1 MKTTLFLSI
10 SIDGMIADKQGI
22 PMFPEGAWEDW
33 CSLVNDTG
41 NVIAGRNS
49 FEQVNNPE
57 MGAALNP
64 TFKIVLSSKDLDLAD
79 TGWQQAKSPQEA
91 LNILEAEGLEEAIIG
106 GGRAVAHAFMNQGLV
121 DNIVVDLQP
130 IAFGE
135 GTPMFGNTIDI
146 PQLRLLESTNLNDNS
161 LRLRYEIIK

>member
-1 MKTTLFLSI
+1 MKATLFLSV
-10 SIDGMIADKQGI
+10 SIDGMIADKKGI

-33 CSLVNDTG
+33 CSHVNDAG
-41 NVIAGRNS
+41 NVIAGRSS

-57 MGAALNP
+57 MGAALHP
-64 TFKIVLSSKDLDLAD
+64 EYKIVLSTKDLDLSD
-79 TGWQQAKSPQEA
+79 TGWQQAKSPKEA
-91 LNILEAEGLEEAIIG
+91 LNILEEAGVEEAIIG
-106 GGRAVAHAFMNQGLV
+106 GGRAVAHAFINEGLL
-121 DNIVVDLQP
+121 DHIVIDLQP

-146 PQLRLLESTNLNDNS
+146 PQLKLLEFANLHDNS